1 MDEDP
6 LTVRV
11 FIILT
16 LGVIILGLC
25 FAFLVSFFAT
35 FGSCFAILELCFAIK
50 LTHSPSFF
58 HIPTTSAGTCAS
70 VGQTAVYL
78 VIANASPANINN
90 VVVIV
95 VAGSYL
101 LIRGLVS

>member
-1 MDEDP
+1 MS
-6 LTVRV
+6 
-11 FIILT
+11 FFAT
-16 LGVIILGLC
+16 LGSC

-35 FGSCFAILELCFAIK
+35 LGSCFAILELCFAIK
-50 LTHSPSFF
+50 LTRFPSFF
-58 HIPTTSAGTCAS
+58 HIPTTSAALCAS
-70 VGQTAVYL
+70 AGQTAAYPVM
-78 VIANASPANINN
+78 ANASPAYINN

>member
-1 MDEDP
+1 MKTP

-11 FIILT
+11 FIILK
-16 LGVIILGLC
+16 LGAIILGLC
-25 FAFLVSFFAT
+25 FAFFVSFFAT
-35 FGSCFAILELCFAIK
+35 LGSCFAFLELCFALK

-58 HIPTTSAGTCAS
+58 HIPTTSAALCTSA
-70 VGQTAVYL
+70 GQTAEFPVM
-78 VIANASPANINN
+78 ANASPANINN

-101 LIRGLVS
+101 MIRGLVS